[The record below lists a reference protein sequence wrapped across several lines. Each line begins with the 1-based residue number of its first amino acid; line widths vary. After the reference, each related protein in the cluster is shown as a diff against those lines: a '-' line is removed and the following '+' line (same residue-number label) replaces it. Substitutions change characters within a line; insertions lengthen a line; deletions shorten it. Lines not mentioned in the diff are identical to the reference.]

1 MSSAIYPNFKVDNEA
16 IRSLALCIHAF
27 SNMIT
32 ERYSEKFHQREELQS
47 LNLKR
52 VLAEYFGDNLL
63 KVAMS
68 EGNKCL
74 ICCENL
80 AFKARNL
87 NLVGKPRLKSQS
99 LNQTGKVLSVHLCP
113 RRRNLVKF
121 QNAFQHLRRKGPNS
135 LNRHSNQEAF

>member
-1 MSSAIYPNFKVDNEA
+1 MNRNRLEKRSFKEKSEPKRTELTIMYVLFKDGIGKVSSAFYPNFKVDNEA
-16 IRSLALCIHAF
+16 VRSLALCIHAF
-27 SNMIT
+27 SKMAT
-32 ERYSEKFHQREELQS
+32 ETDDSEKFHQREELQS

-52 VLAEYFGDNLL
+52 ILAEYFGDNLL

-87 NLVGKPRLKSQS
+87 NLVG
-99 LNQTGKVLSVHLCP
+99 
-113 RRRNLVKF
+113 
-121 QNAFQHLRRKGPNS
+121 
-135 LNRHSNQEAF
+135 